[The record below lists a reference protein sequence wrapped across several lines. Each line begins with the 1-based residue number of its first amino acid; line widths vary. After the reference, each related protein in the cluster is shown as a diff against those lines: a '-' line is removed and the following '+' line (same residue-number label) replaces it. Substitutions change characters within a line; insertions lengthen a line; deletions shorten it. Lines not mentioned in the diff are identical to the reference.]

1 MGRGQ
6 DATLTLGAGMYMSQP
21 AATIA
26 ATMSALLFLLRDQPA
41 RREEQAHAFR
51 AFLTAVGDGDV
62 SVRISDTGLEIG
74 GEPISTAMPG
84 AAELA
89 DHLRGHGVQSLR
101 FLSGMTPP
109 DILSVLRALATPV
122 GRFDSLDH
130 LIADIDPGARVRV
143 EIAGAGRD
151 AGGLVVEPT
160 RGLISSDTY
169 LAESTPV
176 EHVGSQYRASVER
189 PAPDQVQAML
199 AQLAESPE
207 GGESAVLLDHVIAA
221 ADAAMQ
227 ARDYDTV
234 LDVAAAI
241 ARIESGLPEG
251 ETRRAHQLALR
262 RLLSYG
268 FLEQVA
274 RRTAGARKQDAIEV
288 LRRSGTEASDMLL
301 QQLVESD
308 SMEQRRAYYNALRQ
322 LATASPLLGRLLTH
336 DEWFVVR
343 NVAELCGELRADDT
357 VPQLSRH
364 VNHSDERVRRAVA
377 GALGKI
383 GTPATIEPL
392 RQFLRDPSP
401 QVRLQAAQG
410 VEGPRARGLAM
421 SLALALEEETN
432 GDVVRELVHAL
443 GRIGSVDAVQALA
456 KAAAPGRRL
465 FNRRPVATRLAAVD
479 ALRVAGSP
487 PAATAL
493 QGLLGDDEAEVRAA
507 AERALGAMGSP
518 RA

>member
-1 MGRGQ
+1 
-6 DATLTLGAGMYMSQP
+6 
-21 AATIA
+21 
-26 ATMSALLFLLRDQPA
+26 MSAVLFLLRDQPS
-41 RREEQAHAFR
+41 RREDQARAFR
-51 AFLTAVGDGDV
+51 AFLTAVGDGEV
-62 SVRISDTGLEIG
+62 SLRISEAGLEVG
-74 GEPISTAMPG
+74 GEPISGAMPG
-84 AAELA
+84 ASELA
-89 DHLRGHGVQSLR
+89 EHLRGHGVQSLR
-101 FLSGMTPP
+101 FLPGMTPP

-130 LIADIDPGARVRV
+130 LIADIDPPARARV
-143 EIAGAGRD
+143 ELAGEGRD

-160 RGLISSDTY
+160 IGLISSDTY
-169 LAESTPV
+169 LAEPVPV
-176 EHVGSQYRASVER
+176 EHVGSQYRPTMER

-199 AQLAESPE
+199 ARLAESPE
-207 GGESAVLLDHVIAA
+207 GEGSAVLLDQVIAA
-221 ADAAMQ
+221 ADAATQ
-227 ARDYDTV
+227 AGDHDTV

-241 ARIESGLPEG
+241 ARIEAGLPEG

-268 FLEQVA
+268 FLTQVA

-288 LRRSGTEASDMLL
+288 LRRSGAEASDMLL

-322 LATASPLLGRLLTH
+322 LATASPLLGRLLSH
-336 DEWFVVR
+336 EEWFVIR
-343 NVAELCGELRADDT
+343 NVAELCGELRAEDT

-364 VNHSDERVRRAVA
+364 ASHDDERVRRAVA

-383 GTPATIEPL
+383 GTPGTIEPL
-392 RQFLRDPSP
+392 RQLLRDPSP

-410 VEGPRARGLAM
+410 LDGPRARGLAM
-421 SLALALEEETN
+421 SLSLALEEETN
-432 GDVVRELVHAL
+432 GDVLRELLHAL
-443 GRIGSVDAVQALA
+443 GRIGTVDAVQALA
-456 KAAAPGRRL
+456 RAAAPGRRL

-487 PAATAL
+487 AAATVL
-493 QGLLGDDEAEVRAA
+493 QGLLGDDEPEVRAA